1 MKKSKIALA
10 GIGLAFMS
18 SAAFG
23 GLVQPFPVDV
33 DLTGMIASGD
43 MVTARYSDNA
53 TEFIGCGIRKISD
66 GAGGVFEF
74 GFCQAEDRAGNRII
88 CNSTDPAVL
97 DAISSSGDFGFVT
110 FSWDAMDQCTRIG
123 FSNQSFYLPRRLRS
137 NE

>member
-1 MKKSKIALA
+1 MKKSKIAMA
-10 GIGLAFMS
+10 GAGLAFLTTTAM
-18 SAAFG
+18 G

-66 GAGGVFEF
+66 GMGGVFEF
-74 GFCQAEDRAGNRII
+74 GFCQAEDRDGDRKI
-88 CNSTDPAVL
+88 CNSTDPALL
-97 DAISSSGDFGFVT
+97 DAISSSGEYGFISY
-110 FSWDAMDQCTRIG
+110 SWDATDTCTRIG
-123 FSNQSFYLPRRLRS
+123 FSNQSFYLPEKLKS

>member
-1 MKKSKIALA
+1 MKKSRIAIA
-10 GIGLAFMS
+10 GAGLAMLS
-18 SAAFG
+18 TAAFG
-23 GLVQPFPVDV
+23 GLVQPAIVDV
-33 DLTGMIASGD
+33 DLTSMFAGGD

-66 GAGGVFEF
+66 GMGGTFDF
-74 GFCQAEDRAGNRII
+74 GFCQAEDREGDRII

-97 DAISSSGDFGFVT
+97 DAISSSGDFGYVT
-110 FSWDAMDQCTRIG
+110 FSWDATDTCTRIG